1 MINFNWKN
9 QKKSHQMEILTLNKR
24 HHNDKMNRI
33 YHYNDK
39 KYNDGEVKCG
49 EMKLMNNSALFEP
62 LLLYL
67 DII

>member
-9 QKKSHQMEILTLNKR
+9 QKKSHQMEILTLNKQ

-39 KYNDGEVKCG
+39 KYNDGEVKC
-49 EMKLMNNSALFEP
+49 
-62 LLLYL
+62 
-67 DII
+67 